1 MRLCHVARSTV
12 RAIPQDEVAH
22 RLNNAGEPHFDTWQ
36 WVPHVMRWHPRAVQL
51 DRPDRD
57 MCHDLTVDA
66 IPQNQHAHGINKAGV
81 RTVATWQVGP
91 DWL

>member
-1 MRLCHVARSTV
+1 MARSTV

-22 RLNNAGEPHFDTWQ
+22 RLNNAGKPHIDTWQ
-36 WVPHVMRWHPRAVQL
+36 RVPRVMRWHPCAVQL

-66 IPQNQHAHGINKAGV
+66 IPHYKDARLLRNAG
-81 RTVATWQVGP
+81 
-91 DWL
+91 